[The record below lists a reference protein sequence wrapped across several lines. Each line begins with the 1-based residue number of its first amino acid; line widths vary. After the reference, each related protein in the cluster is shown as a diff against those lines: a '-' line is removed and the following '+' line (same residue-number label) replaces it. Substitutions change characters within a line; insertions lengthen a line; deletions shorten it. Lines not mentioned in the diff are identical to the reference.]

1 MLVRKLQ
8 SSGIVDL
15 LDIRLM
21 YEITLSYFV
30 KQLHVAVAPD
40 DVDAATDGDDDEM
53 DAVIVDIIITLSF
66 YYCCMLNYA
75 H

>member
-8 SSGIVDL
+8 SSGIADL

-40 DVDAATDGDDDEM
+40 DVDAATDDGDEM
-53 DAVIVDIIITLSF
+53 DAVIVGIIITLSF